1 MTDTRE
7 VEVAGADNTKVALL
21 DHEGPRYRDGA
32 LRGLQACGP
41 DAALP
46 VLSKMSTLLADPNDF
61 IRITATRVIGEVAAV
76 YLDEGFVLIRRYGG
90 GELPSGHIYTTIG
103 PGGRTATLKPT
114 GERSGRF
121 YAADLTAGEVE
132 RGDSVVLRL
141 LPEGRGPEVTPVQE
155 KAKTPFGME

>member
-1 MTDTRE
+1 MRTILVGMMAGVLVTVLPSCGLWRKWFPKKVEEEE
-7 VEVAGADNTKVALL
+7 VSPE
-21 DHEGPRYRDGA
+21 
-32 LRGLQACGP
+32 QARR
-41 DAALP
+41 A
-46 VLSKMSTLLADPNDF
+46 
-61 IRITATRVIGEVAAV
+61 ATRVIGEVAAV